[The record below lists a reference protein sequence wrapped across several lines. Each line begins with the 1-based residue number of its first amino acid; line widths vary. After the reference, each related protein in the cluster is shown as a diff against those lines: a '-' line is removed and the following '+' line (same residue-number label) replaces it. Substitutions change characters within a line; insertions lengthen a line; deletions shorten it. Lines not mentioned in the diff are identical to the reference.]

1 MKRIIYIASILSIL
15 NTGIGWSKE
24 FSAPEQTVLHLAQIK
39 TLANTQDDDRFKNWT
54 EEQYKHYEDSAYAKL
69 YPPVRI
75 EKADSAVIKALSN
88 VEGQAKLQAR
98 SVTNTHVPTSY
109 AVNTSLEVGQIAV
122 KSGTSPSGA
131 KIYEI
136 PINIYPGMKGFQPNL
151 SLTYNSQQGNSV
163 VGVGW
168 SISGFHP
175 SHGEESPSIMTARR
189 RVSVW
194 ITMTRLCLME

>member
-88 VEGQAKLQAR
+88 VGGQAKLQAR

-136 PINIYPGMKGFQPNL
+136 PINISAQFIVDLQQSARKLCCRSWLVYIWA
-151 SLTYNSQQGNSV
+151 SIHLTGRKV
-163 VGVGW
+163 
-168 SISGFHP
+168 H
-175 SHGEESPSIMTARR
+175 
-189 RVSVW
+189 
-194 ITMTRLCLME
+194 LL

>member
-98 SVTNTHVPTSY
+98 SVTNTHVLCCKYIAGGRTDCRK
-109 AVNTSLEVGQIAV
+109 VGNVTKRSQDIR
-122 KSGTSPSGA
+122 
-131 KIYEI
+131 
-136 PINIYPGMKGFQPNL
+136 
-151 SLTYNSQQGNSV
+151 NSHKY
-163 VGVGW
+163 
-168 SISGFHP
+168 ISGHERLPAQFIVDLQQ
-175 SHGEESPSIMTARR
+175 SARKLCCRSWLVYIWASIHLTGRK
-189 RVSVW
+189 VH
-194 ITMTRLCLME
+194 LL

>member
-88 VEGQAKLQAR
+88 VGGPAMLQER
-98 SVTNTHVPTSY
+98 CVTFHLVTTAYDV
-109 AVNTSLEVGQIAV
+109 
-122 KSGTSPSGA
+122 
-131 KIYEI
+131 IY
-136 PINIYPGMKGFQPNL
+136 
-151 SLTYNSQQGNSV
+151 
-163 VGVGW
+163 
-168 SISGFHP
+168 
-175 SHGEESPSIMTARR
+175 
-189 RVSVW
+189 
-194 ITMTRLCLME
+194 

>member
-88 VEGQAKLQAR
+88 VGGQAKLQAR

-136 PINIYPGMKGFQPNL
+136 PINIY
-151 SLTYNSQQGNSV
+151 
-163 VGVGW
+163 
-168 SISGFHP
+168 IR
-175 SHGEESPSIMTARR
+175 A
-189 RVSVW
+189 
-194 ITMTRLCLME
+194 